1 MNRCSEL
8 SNIKNR
14 FLKRIKEI
22 SCDRINYS
30 NTITSINN
38 KYHQIPIFD
47 HMMLF
52 FIIILLIILYLI
64 S

>member
-22 SCDRINYS
+22 SCDRISYNK
-30 NTITSINN
+30 TISTLGN
-38 KYHQIPIFD
+38 KYDQLPIVD
-47 HMMLF
+47 HMILF
-52 FIIILLIILYLI
+52 FIIILLIILYLV